1 MSNNSLLLFFFL
13 LLQSGSAQQSP
24 VGSQSSGKP
33 EGHGAWIAKE
43 AANGERSGPP
53 VTTKN
58 SLMEQEVAEVTAQQE
73 DDEETREL
81 S

>member
-1 MSNNSLLLFFFL
+1 VSNNSLLFSM
-13 LLQSGSAQQSP
+13 LQPVSAQPSP
-24 VGSQSSGKP
+24 VLSQNSGKA

-43 AANGERSGPP
+43 TASGERSGPP

-58 SLMEQEVAEVTAQQE
+58 SLTEQEVAAVSSLQ